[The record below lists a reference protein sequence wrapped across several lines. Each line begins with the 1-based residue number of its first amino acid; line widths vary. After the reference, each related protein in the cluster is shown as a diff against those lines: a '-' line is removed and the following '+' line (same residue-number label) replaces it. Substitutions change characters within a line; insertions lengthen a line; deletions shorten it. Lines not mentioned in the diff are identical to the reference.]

1 MRGKAKRIVSIF
13 LALMMILT
21 GIPGRQAAVK
31 KATAAGVT
39 YTVDSSIENVVN
51 VMDTYSLIAFG
62 KFEVTGHQNTN
73 LLVNEFYGL
82 DAAESD
88 RFKNEFSVR
97 DVPAGNS
104 HPNYV
109 RHFGNMDKVHSTEQN
124 VRLAI
129 FGTNNEKFYI
139 GEGHSIGTQ
148 WYNNKYR
155 PTIDGHILCGSDEI
169 EQDTATKKY
178 IDLANLQKSAGYYS
192 GQLAK
197 MENNGSVETK
207 NAQND
212 CYIRVNDNS
221 GLAVVN
227 VTAGQLSNVSGTD
240 MRVYFPAGSTSGLL
254 INVDMNGQSTF
265 SMKHNSIYIGG
276 NMVENSENV
285 YNKDIN
291 RIYWN
296 FYDSSKGDGN
306 YTGSIIINEEVFG
319 TFIAPYATYESKGVN
334 GNIIVN
340 NAKITGE
347 SHKILHIHNLPT
359 PQPINV
365 ADFGIIKTYEGA
377 ELTSM
382 SDSERS
388 TLLSDTEFTVYKND
402 GTTVVAG
409 PKSLSWNAGK
419 QRAEVL
425 FEDIVCGTS
434 ANEYYFKI
442 KETKAPKDYTKS
454 DVIVDCKV
462 VRDAKTGLLNAF
474 YKRSTEGD
482 AAYKTDFPTF
492 DNTKKTPI
500 HPEVEIGNWKYG
512 ETAKEPSI
520 KKGGNPGEATVSYTY
535 YKKNSDNTY
544 TELSGKPKDAGTYK
558 VVATVSETDKYQ
570 SGTAEKEFH
579 IDKADNT
586 LSAEKDLSVHRTEE
600 GHEANTIDL
609 SKYIYNAIGNVTYT
623 IEGNAHGCSVDP
635 NTGVLT
641 SNKDEGEVKV
651 KITAAGNGNY
661 KEKSV
666 EIKVHVTK
674 KNINEATAQMKGWTY
689 GEGPNVP
696 VVTGNQSD
704 KDPEFSY
711 RRKDSDKYDKKV
723 PEEPGDYVVR
733 VKIPGNKNYE
743 ETIILVEFSIEKA
756 TPTVT
761 VSLDGWTY
769 GETAKTPTHSE
780 KGVKDE
786 DKITVDSIRYKENG
800 APDSAYTT
808 DVPTKAGTYV
818 VCVTTKEDAKYLST
832 SETAEFTIAKATD
845 PCEVTNTADVTR
857 GHSIDLS
864 TLVSGEIGTVSYEIA
879 SDNTGA
885 SISGSKLTAGNTTGT
900 ITVNVTIADSDNHK
914 GRTEQITITVVDK
927 KTISNPQVDIKGWT
941 YGKYDE
947 TANKPSVPNASN
959 PGGATDIT
967 YRYKRADEG
976 DDKYTAEVPTQAG
989 TYYVQAMIPETE
1001 DYCGATPAKQF
1012 EIKKTTN
1019 DMPTTAVTGAEV
1031 MRGGETSLKEYAK
1044 DSNGTPSYSIETPV
1058 SGVSIDSDGKL
1069 TVNST
1074 VPKDTE
1080 ITVTITTPGDGNH
1093 DAASRTV
1100 TIKVLDKD
1108 PSAVSVTVTAEK
1120 EYDGKTTEVKVSG
1133 VPDGVTPVIK
1143 YQKKNDSGVYEDLA
1157 PGELPKD
1164 AGTYKVIVT
1173 VEETATVCGTTI
1185 EKDIVISPAKLTVTA
1200 DSYIIEYDSGE
1211 PKLGYTVDGL
1221 KNGDN
1226 PSLDI
1231 KIDIYPATLEVG
1243 NHSLTPTGEKIQGNY
1258 ELIFVAGVLEVIRTE
1273 LPTKGVTFKQED
1285 IIYGEKLP
1293 DPVIKGLPDEVDP
1306 KDLIIEYKPKDGGSY
1321 DKELPTEAGEY
1332 TVRVT
1337 VPETFHYLE
1346 KTLET
1351 DFKIEPA
1358 KDPAAIDTAD
1368 KSVYSNPD
1376 AEKPVHSVDLK
1387 NLVSGAEGKVSF
1399 DIDTT
1404 LSDVKDAEIK
1414 SGDTLVP
1421 GKETGT
1427 IYVIVTVADSD
1438 NHYGKKETIKVTVK
1452 EEPKEDPK
1460 TDPKEDPKTDPK
1472 EDPKTDPKEDPKTD
1486 PKEDPK
1492 TDPREDPKT
1501 DPKEDPKTDPKED
1514 PKTDPKEDPKTDPKE
1529 DPKTDPK
1536 EDPKTDPA
1544 ADPKK
1549 DPVAPPAGP
1558 GGIGGDTPTE
1568 DPAGPGGIGGDT
1580 PTEDPAG
1587 PGGIG
1592 GDTPTED
1599 PAGPGGIG
1607 GDTPAEDPAGIGGD
1621 GPAPVEKP
1629 IYKADTTIKKTYEK
1643 GAKKPV
1649 PVAIHGS
1656 LGIEKMLLS
1665 LSGITYGGKLLI
1677 KGEDYTIDD
1686 KGIVTF
1692 LPKFLETLP
1701 AGECSISVAFAD
1713 AEAVVFPIF
1722 VTIPPATD
1730 MSPTTGDTV
1739 MIWPL
1744 MLYFGAI
1751 FVFLLAYRRRESMVP
1766 EER

>member
-1 MRGKAKRIVSIF
+1 MRREIFLFMRGKAKRIVSIF

-51 VMDTYSLIAFG
+51 VIDTYSLIAFG

-148 WYNNKYR
+148 WDNNKYR
-155 PTIDGHILCGSDEI
+155 PTIDGHILRGSNEI

-207 NAQND
+207 YAQND
-212 CYIRVNDNS
+212 CYIQVNDNS

-265 SMKHNSIYIGG
+265 FMKHNSIYIGG

-347 SHKILHIHNLPT
+347 SHKILHIHNLPA

-388 TLLSDTEFTVYKND
+388 TLLSGTEFTVYKND

-462 VRDAKTGLLNAF
+462 VRDAKTGLLTAF

-544 TELSGKPKDAGTYK
+544 AELSGKPKDAGTYK

-609 SKYIYNAIGNVTYT
+609 SKYIYNAIGNVTYA
-623 IEGNAHGCSVDP
+623 IEGNAQGCSVDP

-641 SNKDEGEVKV
+641 SNKDEGVVKV

-743 ETIILVEFSIEKA
+743 EAIILVEFSIEKA

-761 VSLDGWTY
+761 VSMDDWTY

-780 KGVKDE
+780 KGVKNE
-786 DKITVDSIRYKENG
+786 DKITVDSIRYKEKD

-808 DVPTKAGTYV
+808 DVPTEAGTYV

-845 PCEVTNTADVTR
+845 PCEVTNTADVMR

-864 TLVSGEIGTVSYEIA
+864 TLVSSEKGTVSYEIA

-900 ITVNVTIADSDNHK
+900 IRVNVTIADSDNHK
-914 GRTEQITITVVDK
+914 GRTEQITITVGDK
-927 KTISNPQVDIKGWT
+927 DTISNPQVDITGWT

-976 DDKYTAEVPTQAG
+976 DDKYTAEVPTEAG
-989 TYYVQAMIPETE
+989 TYYVQAVIPETD

-1012 EIKKTTN
+1012 EIKKATY
-1019 DMPTTAVTGAEV
+1019 DMPTTAVTGVEV

-1044 DSNGTPSYSIETPV
+1044 DANGTPSYSIETPV

-1069 TVNST
+1069 TVDST

-1108 PSAVSVTVTAEK
+1108 PSTTMVSVSGK
-1120 EYDGKTTEVKVSG
+1120 EYDGTTAISSISG
-1133 VPDGVTPVIK
+1133 IPDGVTPEIR
-1143 YQKKNDSGVYEDLA
+1143 YQKKNPSGVYEDI
-1157 PGELPKD
+1157 PSGTVPKD
-1164 AGTYKVIVT
+1164 AGEYRIIVT
-1173 VEETATVCGTTI
+1173 TAETATICGATV
-1185 EKDIVISPAKLTVTA
+1185 EKEFVISHAPVTVTA
-1200 DSYIIEYDSGE
+1200 DDKTIVYGSGDPTLTYKTE
-1211 PKLGYTVDGL
+1211 GL
-1221 KNGDN
+1221 KDE
-1226 PSLDI
+1226 STILI
-1231 KIDIYPATLEVG
+1231 VKLEIYPDTLEVG
-1243 NHSLTPTGEKIQGNY
+1243 NHSITPVGEKIQGNY
-1258 ELIFVAGVLEVIRTE
+1258 EITYVPGVLKVEKAEIPSESLKLEQKDITYGEE
-1273 LPTKGVTFKQED
+1273 LPV
-1285 IIYGEKLP
+1285 
-1293 DPVIKGLPDEVDP
+1293 PVIKGLPDELDP
-1306 KDLIIEYKPKDGGSY
+1306 NDLIIEYKPKEGGSY
-1321 DKELPTEAGEY
+1321 DTKAPTEAGNRMVGIAYFCGGDASELKMKLAELDKLRLY
-1332 TVRVT
+1332 AGAFWEEALYAGDRMT
-1337 VPETFHYLE
+1337 VPARVFPHAYAVEINTYEQLRE
-1346 KTLET
+1346 L
-1351 DFKIEPA
+1351 DSSSNNLQAGAI
-1358 KDPAAIDTAD
+1358 AAICKVFGVRAD
-1368 KSVYSNPD
+1368 EITDIAMLKKGMTNRSFLFSVRGEQYIMRIPGEGTDRLINRRQEAGVYAAIRGKGLCDDPVYINAETGYKITKYLPGVRICDPESREDLCRCMAKLREFHAMKLLVEHRFDVWQQIDFYESLWSAPQSLYRDYRETKSAVFRLKTWTDRQEKDCCLTHIDAVCDNFLFCGAECGNETLQLTDWEYAGMADPHMDLAMFAVYSAFGRAKLDRLIDLYFEGNCPD
-1376 AEKPVHSVDLK
+1376 E
-1387 NLVSGAEGKVSF
+1387 
-1399 DIDTT
+1399 TR
-1404 LSDVKDAEIK
+1404 IK
-1414 SGDTLVP
+1414 
-1421 GKETGT
+1421 
-1427 IYVIVTVADSD
+1427 IYC
-1438 NHYGKKETIKVTVK
+1438 Y
-1452 EEPKEDPK
+1452 
-1460 TDPKEDPKTDPK
+1460 
-1472 EDPKTDPKEDPKTD
+1472 
-1486 PKEDPK
+1486 
-1492 TDPREDPKT
+1492 
-1501 DPKEDPKTDPKED
+1501 
-1514 PKTDPKEDPKTDPKE
+1514 
-1529 DPKTDPK
+1529 
-1536 EDPKTDPA
+1536 A
-1544 ADPKK
+1544 A
-1549 DPVAPPAGP
+1549 ACGLLWSNWC
-1558 GGIGGDTPTE
+1558 E
-1568 DPAGPGGIGGDT
+1568 
-1580 PTEDPAG
+1580 
-1587 PGGIG
+1587 
-1592 GDTPTED
+1592 
-1599 PAGPGGIG
+1599 
-1607 GDTPAEDPAGIGGD
+1607 
-1621 GPAPVEKP
+1621 
-1629 IYKADTTIKKTYEK
+1629 YKS
-1643 GAKKPV
+1643 
-1649 PVAIHGS
+1649 S
-1656 LGIEKMLLS
+1656 LGVEFGEYSLQQYRAAKEYARLAAKEMDML
-1665 LSGITYGGKLLI
+1665 
-1677 KGEDYTIDD
+1677 
-1686 KGIVTF
+1686 
-1692 LPKFLETLP
+1692 
-1701 AGECSISVAFAD
+1701 
-1713 AEAVVFPIF
+1713 
-1722 VTIPPATD
+1722 
-1730 MSPTTGDTV
+1730 
-1739 MIWPL
+1739 
-1744 MLYFGAI
+1744 
-1751 FVFLLAYRRRESMVP
+1751 
-1766 EER
+1766 